1 MAIGGSRL
9 VGIVCYNYKCTMWL
23 EMKMKGPL
31 LYVSVYLVGPQ
42 HNALCRKGQIMCL
55 ILIAFQGKMHK
66 IYHTY
71 IHSVHSLLNF
81 NPCTQMQVLIYCI
94 LGIFHFFEPMQSYA
108 FAVSRKKLGGMYYQ
122 PDLNKSL
129 IRNSPFKQLPNSLVQ
144 QWEVKIAFMIECR
157 SNCNAP
163 HHQDQ

>member
-1 MAIGGSRL
+1 MSKKLKQIQIQNKIGQIIQCVSDGVGENIYILRNYDGHWWQCRL

-55 ILIAFQGKMHK
+55 ILIAFQEKMHK
-66 IYHTY
+66 IYYTY
-71 IHSVHSLLNF
+71 IHSVHSLLNC

-108 FAVSRKKLGGMYYQ
+108 FAV
-122 PDLNKSL
+122 
-129 IRNSPFKQLPNSLVQ
+129 
-144 QWEVKIAFMIECR
+144 
-157 SNCNAP
+157 
-163 HHQDQ
+163 